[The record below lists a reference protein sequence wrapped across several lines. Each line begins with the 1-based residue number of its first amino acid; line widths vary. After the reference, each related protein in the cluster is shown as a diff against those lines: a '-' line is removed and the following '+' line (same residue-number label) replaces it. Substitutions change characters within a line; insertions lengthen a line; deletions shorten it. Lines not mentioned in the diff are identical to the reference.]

1 MAIGARR
8 LTAFIRMYT
17 TDTTPHA
24 LAKPN
29 PAGPP
34 AAAASDVFA
43 AAPPD
48 TRSAFPII
56 VLFGAAAMDDV
67 EGAGCWSRAC
77 SRAAEDA
84 NAIDTEDGL
93 RDEQLDHASH
103 RGACTTKNDPPQKR
117 ERGGGGYISTHPDKG
132 RLDYSVVPFIC
143 KQADYLQSGVRYV
156 CKTQSQQRIP
166 SSSSRIN

>member
-34 AAAASDVFA
+34 AAAASGAFV

-93 RDEQLDHASH
+93 RDEQLDHAPH
-103 RGACTTKNDPPQKR
+103 RGACTTKK
-117 ERGGGGYISTHPDKG
+117 
-132 RLDYSVVPFIC
+132 
-143 KQADYLQSGVRYV
+143 
-156 CKTQSQQRIP
+156 
-166 SSSSRIN
+166 